1 MWLMRAWLD
10 SKTGKQTDRL
20 VDGKT
25 EKMYF
30 VELKG
35 TAENDHLG
43 QINLKEKSKIVFLSG
58 LKTNKKKINYL
69 FKNVFL
75 LYFILNYYLLS

>member
-10 SKTGKQTDRL
+10 SKTGKQTDRW

-43 QINLKEKSKIVFLSG
+43 QTNLKEKSKIVFLAG
-58 LKTNKKKINYL
+58 LKTNKKKD
-69 FKNVFL
+69 
-75 LYFILNYYLLS
+75 

>member
-1 MWLMRAWLD
+1 ME
-10 SKTGKQTDRL
+10 KQ
-20 VDGKT
+20 K
-25 EKMYF
+25 KMYF

-43 QINLKEKSKIVFLSG
+43 QTNLKEKSKIVFLAG
-58 LKTNKKKINYL
+58 LKTNKKKDKL
-69 FKNVFL
+69 FIKICFL

>member
-1 MWLMRAWLD
+1 ME
-10 SKTGKQTDRL
+10 KQ
-20 VDGKT
+20 K
-25 EKMYF
+25 KMYF

-58 LKTNKKKINYL
+58 LKTNKKRLIIYL
-69 FKNVFL
+69 KMFFC
-75 LYFILNYYLLS
+75 YILSETTIYKVD